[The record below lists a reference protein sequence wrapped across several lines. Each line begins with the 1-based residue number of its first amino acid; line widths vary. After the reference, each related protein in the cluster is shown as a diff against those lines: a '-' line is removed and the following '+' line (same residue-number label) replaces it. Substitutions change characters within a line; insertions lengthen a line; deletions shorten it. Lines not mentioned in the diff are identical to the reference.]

1 MCDFGFVLIL
11 MKTLWTRKKPCY
23 TQSNYVITVKIWNV
37 MPIHLVKRCLQKRF
51 AKKVLFE
58 KKYFLMSK
66 SLDTRGNCLTQ
77 VLGNW
82 FSQLN
87 NCHYTAN
94 IRGCRFQ
101 LCIFPK
107 SFRMN
112 MNLKLENISK
122 SFYFCLGTK
131 FSIRT
136 GKAEHGVHRVHMH
149 PHILPG
155 KAA

>member
-1 MCDFGFVLIL
+1 MRQLLFSFFLLVVWWLSWNFVRFNEIL
-11 MKTLWTRKKPCY
+11 FQTDDESYSFKSW
-23 TQSNYVITVKIWNV
+23 KI
-37 MPIHLVKRCLQKRF
+37 
-51 AKKVLFE
+51 KKVLFE